1 MSKTNYKGNFTKE
14 ELKALEAERALE
26 LEEKRKKKEQDLAR
40 RKARGNRHPD
50 WSEGE
55 E

>member
-14 ELKALEAERALE
+14 EHERLEQERQEE
-26 LEEKRKKKEQDLAR
+26 LEELKVRKARDMAR

-50 WSEGE
+50 WGE
-55 E
+55 D